1 MLSEL
6 SSARTLSRREAE
18 VVGWLEAERRRSL
31 TAAELRATLGWSDSV
46 TWHVLSRLA
55 RKGWLCRTARGR
67 YETVLAETGGWNV
80 PNPWAA
86 LSAWEQRY
94 YIGFKSAAYEHR
106 LISDRPGSVQTCV
119 AVGARKPLA
128 WGGIPIVLIF
138 LPSFQDEGVQVEKL
152 HSFEVRIASVEK
164 TLVDAGA
171 LPGRIGG
178 LPGLARVVDRA
189 SDRADWE
196 KVVKLG
202 TTASRG
208 KAGLRRIAALL
219 ELLGHAVPPALAEAA
234 TVGPH
239 ASPLFLGERRVF
251 GAHGKRLPKWRVVV
265 NVDPSLV
272 NEEVSR

>member
-1 MLSEL
+1 MSTEL
-6 SSARTLSRREAE
+6 SHARTLSKREAE

-55 RKGWLCRTARGR
+55 HKGWLRRTAQGR
-67 YETVLAETGGWNV
+67 YETVLAETGGWHV

-94 YIGFKSAAYEHR
+94 YVGFKSAAYEHQ
-106 LISDRPGSVQTCV
+106 LTTDRPSSVQACV
-119 AVGARKPLA
+119 SVGARKPLA
-128 WGGIPIVLIF
+128 WSGIPIVLIY
-138 LPSFQDEGVQVEKL
+138 LPRFQDEGVHVERL

-164 TLVDAGA
+164 TVVDAGA

-189 SDRADWE
+189 SDRVNWE
-196 KVVKLG
+196 RAVELG
-202 TTASRG
+202 TTSSRG

-219 ELLGHAVPPALAEAA
+219 ELLGHTVPQALALAA
-234 TVGPH
+234 TAGPR
-239 ASPLFLGERRVF
+239 ASPLFLGERRVY
-251 GAHGKRLPKWRVVV
+251 GAHGKRLPKWQVVV
-265 NVDPSLV
+265 NVDPSV
-272 NEEVSR
+272 INDEVSR